1 MEKRFGHRNDGI
13 LDRMFLEK
21 KNGEKRSKHDFS
33 HFSVVEESE
42 VRDENYG

>member
-21 KNGEKRSKHDFS
+21 KTGEKRSKHDFS